1 MKQKAILLFQLLIA
15 AAAFLAVLLL
25 MVWFFMRIP
34 TEGNTLAMDWKL
46 IRPGVVDWDLT
57 YSPENGLRYPPWSA
71 VLLLPLGQIP
81 LAAGWGVVTFLTILI
96 LPLTLP
102 REVESGIKRILG
114 VFALVLAYPTLRT
127 IADGNIEFLIL
138 GGLVL
143 LEYGLY
149 SENLILFAA
158 GVLLAATKVQETWI
172 LLVFLPLL
180 AGKKWSL
187 RRGAAVVGVL
197 ALFILPAMVWKG
209 RDWLLSM
216 VTSPYKGSVM
226 DSALLT
232 VIQRLGATPAAA
244 ILAWAVVFG
253 LTVVLGVKYVRG
265 YSREAVG
272 FLTAG
277 SLLLAPYAS
286 SNNFIIPY
294 AFGVVPLL
302 LARRR
307 EGALLAVLVN
317 LPYLLLSFRD
327 VQYQYSAL
335 YWTLVMAL
343 AWIFFALRLRSKRQ
357 EVEAGSAK
365 IDAGS
370 GKKKD
375 IEAEKG
381 ARRGWSRQG
390 WFL

>member
-1 MKQKAILLFQLLIA
+1 MKQKAALLFQFLIA
-15 AAAFLAVLLL
+15 AAAFLAAMLL

-46 IRPGVVDWDLT
+46 IRPGVVDWELT
-57 YSPENGLRYPPWSA
+57 YSPENGMRYPPWSA

-102 REVESGIKRILG
+102 REWDSGRKRILG

-149 SENLILFAA
+149 AENLLFFVA
-158 GVLLAATKVQETWI
+158 GVLLSATKVQETWL

-180 AGKKWSL
+180 AGKKWNL
-187 RRGAAVVGVL
+187 RRGAAAVGVL
-197 ALFILPAMVWKG
+197 ALVVLPAMIWKG
-209 RDWLLSM
+209 REWILSM

-226 DSALLT
+226 DSSLLT
-232 VIQRLGATPAAA
+232 MVQRLGAAPAMAF
-244 ILAWAVVFG
+244 LAWAIVFG
-253 LTVVLGVKYVRG
+253 LTILIGVKYVRG

-272 FLTAG
+272 FFTAG

-307 EGALLAVLVN
+307 EGVVLAVLVN
-317 LPYLLLSFRD
+317 LPYLLLSYRD
-327 VQYQYSAL
+327 FLYQYGAL

-343 AWIFFALRLRSKRQ
+343 AWILFALCLRSKKK
-357 EVEAGSAK
+357 EAG
-365 IDAGS
+365 AGP
-370 GKKKD
+370 
-375 IEAEKG
+375 AETG
-381 ARRGWSRQG
+381 A
-390 WFL
+390 